1 MTEGGALFSNCI
13 TEALGCHFCPKGFVT
28 EESPIALNSGILFGG
43 VSAWISRVLSIG
55 LGLAL
60 MPVLFRHLPR
70 HELGVWL
77 LFGQTWTALGVF
89 DLGFGVILTRRIAF
103 AFARSQSRGQ
113 NVSGAD
119 GEILDLVATGHRIY
133 VVLAF
138 SAFAISFGAGWFY
151 LKTLETSS
159 HHLTE
164 FWITWGVLC
173 LGRACAIWTTASTCL
188 LQGLGYVGWDT
199 LIASFLNAL
208 ALILQIGAVLLGF
221 SMISLAAIAAAGALA
236 QRVVVFAFLR
246 KRNRGLLE
254 GAGRWRFELFR
265 EMLPASLR
273 VWLTTV
279 GCLLVTNSDPFFIA
293 SSQGASSIPAY
304 RAAFVLIINLHL
316 IAGVFSAASPVFV
329 SQLWQK
335 SDLSQIRGIL
345 QQNARIGLWTMACG
359 AGAILS
365 LGSTLFQSWLG
376 PGNFI
381 GYPVLVLFL
390 VTFVLEH
397 HANVYSTCAR
407 ATGDEAYGLSSLG
420 TGLLKLLLAW
430 LLMRRYG
437 LAGLAASTLLAQAIL
452 NDWFMV
458 YRSVVR
464 LKVKFGEH
472 VLKVLVPSA
481 GLFIAALCVGL
492 LIENGLPDLKPGL
505 RVLIVSSLTALLLAA
520 CFWSMALESSQRSW
534 LLRGLSRPRVAVER
548 PGVADQ

>member
-1 MTEGGALFSNCI
+1 MPSIPLPCFQCI
-13 TEALGCHFCPKGFVT
+13 PWFTHGD
-28 EESPIALNSGILFGG
+28 LNLDILFGG
-43 VSAWISRVLSIG
+43 VAAWISRVLSIA

-60 MPVLFRHLPR
+60 MPVLFRHLPK

-103 AFARSQSRGQ
+103 AFGRSQSPGQ
-113 NVSGAD
+113 TVSGAE

-138 SAFAISFGAGWFY
+138 CAFAISSGAGWFY
-151 LKTLETSS
+151 LKTLESS
-159 HHLTE
+159 AQHLTE

-173 LGRACAIWTTASTCL
+173 LGRACAIWTTPSTCL

-208 ALILQIGAVLLGF
+208 ALLLQIGAVLLGF
-221 SMISLAAIAAAGALA
+221 RMISLAAIAAVAALS
-236 QRVVVFAFLR
+236 QRVVVVIFLR
-246 KRNRGLLE
+246 KRNPGLLA
-254 GAGRWRFELFR
+254 GPGRWRFALFR
-265 EMLPASLR
+265 EMFPASLR
-273 VWLTTV
+273 VWLTTI
-279 GCLLVTNSDPFFIA
+279 GCLLVANSDPFFIA
-293 SSQGASSIPAY
+293 SSQGASAIPAY
-304 RAAFVLIINLHL
+304 RAAFVLIINLYL

-335 SDLSQIRGIL
+335 NDLTQIGRIL
-345 QQNARIGLWTMACG
+345 RQNARIGLWTMACG

-365 LGSTLFQSWLG
+365 LGSTLFQTWLG

-381 GYPVLVLFL
+381 GYPVLILFL
-390 VTFVLEH
+390 VTFGLEH
-397 HANVYSTCAR
+397 HANVFSTCAR
-407 ATGDEAYGLSSLG
+407 ATGDEAYGLSSIG

-430 LLMRRYG
+430 LLTRRFG
-437 LAGLAASTLLAQAIL
+437 LAGLAVSTLLAQAFL

-464 LKVKFGEH
+464 LKLDFGEH
-472 VLKVLVPSA
+472 VLKVLVPCA
-481 GLFIAALCVGL
+481 GLFIAALCAGL
-492 LIENGLPDLKPGL
+492 LIENGLPDLKPGI
-505 RVLIVSSLTALLLAA
+505 RVLMVSSVTAFLLAA
-520 CFWSMALESSQRSW
+520 AFWSMALESSQRSS
-534 LLRGLSRPRVAVER
+534 LLRAFTSPRVILER

>member
-1 MTEGGALFSNCI
+1 LNLNIFFGGA
-13 TEALGCHFCPKGFVT
+13 AAG
-28 EESPIALNSGILFGG
+28 
-43 VSAWISRVLSIG
+43 ISRVLSIG

-89 DLGFGVILTRRIAF
+89 DLGFGVIMTRRIAF
-103 AFARSQSRGQ
+103 AFGRSQSPDQ
-113 NVSGAD
+113 NVSGAN

-138 SAFAISFGAGWFY
+138 CAFAISFGAGWLY
-151 LKTLETSS
+151 LTTVEPSAQHS
-159 HHLTE
+159 TE
-164 FWITWGVLC
+164 IWITWGVLC

-188 LQGLGYVGWDT
+188 MQGLGYVGWDT
-199 LIASFLNAL
+199 LIASFLNAV
-208 ALILQIGAVLLGF
+208 ALVLQIGAVLLGF
-221 SMISLAAIAAAGALA
+221 RMITLAGIAAMAALT
-236 QRVVVFAFLR
+236 QRAVVVIFLR
-246 KRNRGLLE
+246 KRKLGLLA

-279 GCLLVTNSDPFFIA
+279 GCLLVANSDPFFIA
-293 SSQGASSIPAY
+293 SSQGASAIPSY
-304 RAAFVLIINLHL
+304 RAAFVLIVNLHL

-335 SDLSQIRGIL
+335 NDLSQIKRVL
-345 QQNARIGLWTMACG
+345 VQNARIGLWTMACG

-365 LGSTLFQSWLG
+365 LGPTLFQSWLG

-390 VTFVLEH
+390 VSFVLEH
-397 HANVYSTCAR
+397 HANVFSTCAR

-430 LLMRRYG
+430 LLTRRFG

-464 LKVKFGEH
+464 LKVNFGEH
-472 VLKVLVPSA
+472 VLRVLVPCA
-481 GLFIAALCVGL
+481 GLFMVALCVGL
-492 LIENGLPDLKPGL
+492 LIENVFPDLKPGI
-505 RVLIVSSLTALLLAA
+505 RVLIVSSLAAFLLVAS
-520 CFWSMALESSQRSW
+520 FWSMALESSQRSW
-534 LLRGLSRPRVAVER
+534 LLRRTGLAWFV
-548 PGVADQ
+548 